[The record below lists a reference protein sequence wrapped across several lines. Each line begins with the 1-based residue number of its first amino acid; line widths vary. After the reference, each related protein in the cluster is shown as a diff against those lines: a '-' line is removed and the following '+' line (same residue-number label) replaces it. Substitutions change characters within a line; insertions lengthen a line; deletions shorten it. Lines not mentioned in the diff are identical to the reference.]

1 MARLR
6 ASFWENPA
14 EIDVDAGMD
23 GDEEAEEEEWEQEV
37 VGSLE
42 SLANI
47 SVEEGCVVAVLSSKP
62 G

>member
-6 ASFWENPA
+6 VSFWENPS
-14 EIDVDAGMD
+14 ENDVEVVMD
-23 GDEEAEEEEWEQEV
+23 DNDEEEEEDWEREV

-47 SVEEGCVVAVLSSKP
+47 SVEEGYVLAGS
-62 G
+62 